1 MIRSRNMSGF
11 ATVDEAFRFVS
22 ARPTILER
30 LYESK
35 KAESDRRKEET
46 PADTSDGRGRVEA

>member
-1 MIRSRNMSGF
+1 MSGF
-11 ATVDEAFRFVS
+11 ATVDEALRFVS

-35 KAESDRRKEET
+35 RVEMDQRKEET
-46 PADTSDGRGRVEA
+46 PADTSDGRGRIEA